1 MDYLLLTCLAVS
13 FITTY
18 LLMPYWIKAA
28 VKTGLVG
35 KDMNKFEKPEVAEF
49 GGIVI
54 VAGFMAGILTY
65 IGLSTFYFNS
75 TTSLVLIL
83 AAVSTI
89 LGITIVGMLD
99 DLLGW
104 KIGLAQWQKPL
115 LTLPV
120 ALPMMV
126 VNAGEST
133 MTLPFLG
140 AVDFGILY
148 PLIIIPLGIAGAAN
162 GYNMLAG
169 YNGLEA
175 SMGVLILGA
184 LGFVAWQGGYG
195 WVAVFSLCMVFA
207 LLAFLKYNWYP
218 AKVFP
223 GDTATYSIGALIACV
238 AILGNM
244 EKIAVVLFLPY
255 ILDFILPLRKKFKV
269 EAFAKVNRDRSLD
282 MPYDGIYDIAH
293 LAIFTLKKFKK
304 NVYERDVVLFI
315 LMIEICLVLWVSLI
329 WVF

>member
-1 MDYLLLTCLAVS
+1 
-13 FITTY
+13 
-18 LLMPYWIKAA
+18 MPYWIRVALKM
-28 VKTGLVG
+28 GFVG
-35 KDMNKFEKPEVAEF
+35 KDMNKFGRPEVAEF

-54 VAGFMAGILTY
+54 VAGFMVGVLTY
-65 IGLSTFYFNS
+65 IGLNTFYFNNS
-75 TTSLVLIL
+75 ANLISIL

-104 KIGLAQWQKPL
+104 KVGFAQWQKPL

-133 MTLPFLG
+133 MNLPFFG
-140 AVDFGILY
+140 VVDFGILY

-175 SMGVLILGA
+175 GMGVIILGA
-184 LGFVAWQGGYG
+184 LGFAAWTSGYG
-195 WVAVFSLCMVFA
+195 WVAVFSLSMVFA

-223 GDTATYSIGALIACV
+223 GDTATYSIGALIASV

-244 EKIAVVLFLPY
+244 EKIAMGLFTLYFIEFLLKARTKFKGECFSNPTEGNVLTYSGRIESLTHVVMKFGNFKEQTVVFILLSVQLAIAMLVLF
-255 ILDFILPLRKKFKV
+255 
-269 EAFAKVNRDRSLD
+269 
-282 MPYDGIYDIAH
+282 
-293 LAIFTLKKFKK
+293 
-304 NVYERDVVLFI
+304 
-315 LMIEICLVLWVSLI
+315 VS
-329 WVF
+329 